1 MMGIDITGNESIDNA
16 TATIALALGRAYP
29 GWLDQEAYNAAM
41 NLRNDIMAGTR
52 ELDAPLPPLDNFKV
66 SNGGALP
73 GLVAR
78 ALRLNGQAP
87 GHYHDP
93 SGKYDYCTTD
103 HSFDGPVM

>member
-1 MMGIDITGNESIDNA
+1 MASIEVTGNTSIDRA
-16 TATIALALGRAYP
+16 TTEVAQQIAMAHKGLDEAEVYAWATR
-29 GWLDQEAYNAAM
+29 
-41 NLRNDIMAGTR
+41 LRDAIMAGTR
-52 ELDAPLPPLDNFKV
+52 DMDAPLPPLDDFKV

-93 SGKYDYCTTD
+93 AGKYDYCTTD
-103 HSFDGPVM
+103 HSFDGPVI